1 MKLLFQII
9 SLFILFGFT
18 KKNEGYHVECYNLN
32 STDYIELKVWSD
44 AKKYS
49 TIKAEKNAIHALLY
63 SGVSGGNNCITQ
75 KPILTSEEY
84 RNEFKKIERKFFSRK
99 GNWKVYIKSSTF
111 IKENTKTNYY
121 IVSVS
126 KQQLINFLIEKKI
139 IKSLTNGF

>member
-1 MKLLFQII
+1 MKPLVTII
-9 SLFILFGFT
+9 SIFILFGFT

-99 GNWKVYIKSSTF
+99 GNWKMYIKSSTF
-111 IKENTKTNYY
+111 VKDNTKTNYY

-139 IKSLTNGF
+139 IKPLTNGF